1 MLCRLHGIR
10 KALQMIWIRKILD
23 RKSLVSQILLIFL
36 LFNIVVVTVFTAYIT
51 EQDRKATVKNVKDSI
66 QTIASEKANILSL
79 VIGQIQK
86 ETEGLAAF
94 ATDYMLEETNTE
106 LPASYL
112 KEKDNTLYR
121 DLGKS
126 AASQHSSIFF
136 PAVERLSPDTV
147 KNINATEK
155 LDRLMKN
162 MIERNPYIEWAYIAT
177 EDGFLRLFPSCP
189 IDIYDPNH
197 LQKNDPFYLAANPQ
211 NNPERKTVWTNPYV
225 DYLGKGWV
233 ITCSVPLYEGNR
245 FVGVACV
252 DVCLDTLNNQFLKDF
267 RLGED
272 GIVYLLQDNG
282 NVIYHPGIVPP
293 DGIRGQTFLTN
304 IVTEKNLLPQ
314 YKYALE
320 RILGGNRGVISYQD
334 KASKNHMIA
343 HAEVVGQP
351 WVVGVEIIQNQ
362 YLQLNN
368 LEKNNLWHFTL
379 ILLLVY
385 VIIAIFLYRQY
396 SRPFDKLVNRA
407 KIISEGNFDYEE
419 PIYNYTEIQILSE
432 AFNTMSAEMKE
443 YTESLIQKNREI
455 QSVIDSIGG
464 MLMFLSPALNIT
476 NMNEKGIAA
485 LGKDQEKMRG
495 KKCYEALMGG
505 CEICKGCAIQE
516 ALRTKSA
523 QFSRIVRGDDI
534 LQNMYYPI
542 IDSNGQINE
551 IIVQSQKITK
561 QVMLEKEMAQKEK
574 MSEIGGLT
582 AAIAHELKNPLA
594 VIKGSSYLLAAYTK
608 QYQDEGLRESIDT
621 IMQST
626 QNAEDV
632 IYNLLDFSSPS
643 LREASHGN
651 ITKIVEQVI
660 LLTKRNSI
668 AKNIKFVTEF
678 NPNPLIYEGN
688 AEPFK
693 NITMNLVS
701 NAIHAISDGGTITIR
716 GYSDEEQMILS
727 VKDDGRGVEEP
738 FQKKIFEPFVTADP
752 SGLGTG
758 MGLWITK
765 TMVEKMHGTIH
776 LDSKAGKETEFTI
789 SIPLKQVKGR

>member
-1 MLCRLHGIR
+1 
-10 KALQMIWIRKILD
+10 MIWIRKILD